1 LIHNISS
8 LFLQNTE
15 AFGTLIIMIP
25 LLDKEN
31 IMWEK
36 TLLLLVSDEHFFLL
50 EFVAMIL
57 CNLRLSPF
65 S

>member
-1 LIHNISS
+1 MSS